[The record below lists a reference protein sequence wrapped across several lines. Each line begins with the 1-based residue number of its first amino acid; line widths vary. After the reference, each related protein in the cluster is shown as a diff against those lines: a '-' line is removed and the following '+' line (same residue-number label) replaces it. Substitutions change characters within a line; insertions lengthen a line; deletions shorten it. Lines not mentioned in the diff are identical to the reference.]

1 MKSPQSGET
10 CVPRT
15 RCAIIHYD
23 EQGFTLLE
31 VLVALG
37 ISAIIM
43 TALYSAFVLSRKA
56 VDAVDDS
63 LLRLQESRALLD
75 TIKREMESALYDPS
89 KIANGKA
96 YTSFKLEDRD
106 FYGKQA
112 SRVSFTSFSPL
123 TAGLAKIDYFV
134 EEDDGKLV
142 LKKRIGSAFT
152 KTGEPKSTEIMED
165 IGSFTVEAR
174 YGEKWVKTWDSAQSS
189 MPEEIRVSVKVSTK
203 NGETPFFVVY
213 DVARPRYGKPL

>member
-1 MKSPQSGET
+1 MKSPQLGEARGLRIGLST
-10 CVPRT
+10 AR
-15 RCAIIHYD
+15 YG
-23 EQGFTLLE
+23 EEGFTLLE
-31 VLVALG
+31 VLIALG
-37 ISAIIM
+37 ISVIIM
-43 TALYSAFVLSRKA
+43 TALYSTFFLSRKA

-75 TIKREMESALYDPS
+75 TIKREMESALYERVKP
-89 KIANGKA
+89 
-96 YTSFKLEDRD
+96 YTFFKLEDRD

-123 TAGLAKIDYFV
+123 IPGLAKIDYSV

-152 KTGEPKSTEIMED
+152 QAGEPKSVELMENLE
-165 IGSFTVEAR
+165 SFTVEVR
-174 YGEKWVKTWDSAQSS
+174 YGDKWVKTWDSAESNS
-189 MPEEIRVSVKVSTK
+189 MPEEIRVSVKVSEK
-203 NGETPFFVVY
+203 KGETPFMVY